1 MKICDGADWFNEG
14 FASII
19 SRELNEV
26 PRFHRKQWEFAA
38 IFEALSKSGAI
49 QPDSIGISFGS
60 GQELPI
66 YALANHVSQ
75 IWATDIYTADTA
87 WPTARTAD
95 PENVTQFV
103 REGAPFPTNIDRVF
117 AKSMDMCSIEFPDN
131 HFDFAYSSSAVEH
144 IGGWDN
150 FERHLAEVRRVLKP
164 GGIYVMTTDISFGPS
179 TECPGNFKFN
189 PERLEWWLQKS
200 GMAYEPVVDCRVAHH
215 YINTPM
221 PADLACYLT
230 ADNGRV
236 QQNLFGTL
244 VMAHCLTGA
253 HPHTSVL
260 LSMKKEKPEIR
271 PVEFIGYQDT
281 MTFLLKARDQLR
293 TILEESTLYPNPAP
307 WMPEDLKSERWATT
321 YMWLGGRAR
330 TVRVKIA
337 VDQPGMVT
345 IGVNK
350 AHSDR
355 YWDARVD
362 ITETVH
368 AITREA
374 EFDFPLLCDEA
385 FSYAVYGRAL
395 PGCKIIHVSV
405 VLDDA
410 RAYSPVAMNVSR
422 PTEANLE
429 PPPPMDTWA
438 LSLYLLKRVAKAAL
452 RRLSG
457 AR

>member
-1 MKICDGADWFNEG
+1 
-14 FASII
+14 
-19 SRELNEV
+19 
-26 PRFHRKQWEFAA
+26 
-38 IFEALSKSGAI
+38 
-49 QPDSIGISFGS
+49 
-60 GQELPI
+60 
-66 YALANHVSQ
+66 
-75 IWATDIYTADTA
+75 
-87 WPTARTAD
+87 
-95 PENVTQFV
+95 
-103 REGAPFPTNIDRVF
+103 
-117 AKSMDMCSIEFPDN
+117 
-131 HFDFAYSSSAVEH
+131 
-144 IGGWDN
+144 
-150 FERHLAEVRRVLKP
+150 
-164 GGIYVMTTDISFGPS
+164 
-179 TECPGNFKFN
+179 
-189 PERLEWWLQKS
+189 
-200 GMAYEPVVDCRVAHH
+200 
-215 YINTPM
+215 M

-429 PPPPMDTWA
+429 PPPPMDTRA